1 MKFQISGNLFK
12 VVCILMFIIMP
23 HFHGKSLTVTA
34 SSTLQQYN
42 NKHNIKITQT
52 LAKVLIL
59 L

>member
-23 HFHGKSLTVTA
+23 YFHGKSLTVTA

-42 NKHNIKITQT
+42 KHNIKITQT

-59 L
+59 LF